1 MKTCFILF
9 TDCSQYR
16 KSQQRRKQGL
26 NLRLEH
32 GEQTTKQGK
41 SLKLKLGNGL
51 SYGKPIIF
59 LVARKYALLKQYLI
73 GAVNPEKFG
82 KWACQPGTETI
93 TVNGCIHATRTKL
106 ILDFVFHAFLDFVF
120 HAFLC
125 NFCIS

>member
-32 GEQTTKQGK
+32 GEQTTEQGK
-41 SLKLKLGNGL
+41 SLKLKLSNGL

-106 ILDFVFHAFLDFVF
+106 ILDFVFSRVS
-120 HAFLC
+120 C
-125 NFCIS
+125 FCFSRVSL